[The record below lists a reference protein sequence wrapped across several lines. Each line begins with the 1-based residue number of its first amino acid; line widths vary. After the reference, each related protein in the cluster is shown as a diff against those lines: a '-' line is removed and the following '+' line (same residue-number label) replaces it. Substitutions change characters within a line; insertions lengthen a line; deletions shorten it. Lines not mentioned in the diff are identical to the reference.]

1 MKTTNERKDNLK
13 ERAIRKVGDQLERM
27 AITRTCLTILL
38 YEPKLSREMI
48 MEMKDI

>member
-1 MKTTNERKDNLK
+1 MKTMNECEDNLK
-13 ERAIRKVGDQLERM
+13 ARAIRKAGEHLERM
-27 AITRTCLTILL
+27 ATKLTCLGIGI